1 LEECVFEL
9 GISYDMTTA
18 NVDATH
24 DANRTNYECK
34 TVKCACIP
42 GRMLC
47 GEDDSLDIT
56 DFLRE
61 EIKGPA
67 SFNCNGHKDGCKF
80 EEPAM
85 NELIGNVFGDK
96 SIFLDC
102 DSSECLHYTEV
113 PGYEVISSEEMFDD
127 SVLKSRI
134 ILR

>member
-1 LEECVFEL
+1 LLLKEFADL
-9 GISYDMTTA
+9 
-18 NVDATH
+18 DATH

-34 TVKCACIP
+34 DVQCQCIP

-47 GEDDSLDIT
+47 GEDGSLDIT

-67 SFNCNGHKDGCKF
+67 SFNCDGKKNGCRF

-102 DSSECLHYTEV
+102 ESSECLHYSEV
-113 PGYEVISSEEMFDD
+113 PGYEV
-127 SVLKSRI
+127 
-134 ILR
+134 